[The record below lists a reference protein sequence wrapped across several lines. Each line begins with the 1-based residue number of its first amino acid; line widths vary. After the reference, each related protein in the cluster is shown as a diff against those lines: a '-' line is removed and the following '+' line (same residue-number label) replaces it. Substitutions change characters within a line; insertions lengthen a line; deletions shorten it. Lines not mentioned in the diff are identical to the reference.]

1 MVGARAHAE
10 AVEDRASSSDPLG
23 GRHARKGE
31 RQRDVVDDAEA
42 GKQVERLEDHA
53 DTLAAVSCQGDLVQL
68 REVLTVDTHRS
79 AGRPLEAG
87 DDVEQSGLPGTGRAH
102 YGHELAAPNSE
113 RDAGERCDGRPA
125 GCVGALEVQRLDG
138 QRSVHCGQVCP
149 MRATIPACG

>member
-1 MVGARAHAE
+1 MELLLRAQLLGLLRVAELDDRRDEAHRVVRRE
-10 AVEDRASSSDPLG
+10 AV
-23 GRHARKGE
+23 
-31 RQRDVVDDAEA
+31 AE
-42 GKQVERLEDHA
+42 
-53 DTLAAVSCQGDLVQL
+53 L

-87 DDVEQSGLPGTGRAH
+87 DDVEQSGLAGTGRTH